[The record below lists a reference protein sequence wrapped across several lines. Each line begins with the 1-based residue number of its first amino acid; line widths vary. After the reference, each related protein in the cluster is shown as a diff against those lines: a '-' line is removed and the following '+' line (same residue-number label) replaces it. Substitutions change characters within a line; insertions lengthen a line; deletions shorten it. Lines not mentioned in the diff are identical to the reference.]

1 MIDEKIM
8 DEVLPIPT
16 VEELRDKT
24 VSELQDEGFV
34 ITNFHPGGV
43 WYTLLMLCIRIKIEL
58 CILARTVLNQMSV
71 THASGPWLDIKA
83 ADYSKKRKQAQKA
96 QGLVT
101 LARSEAGGEAV
112 KIPKG
117 HIFKTAKDINGEELR
132 YFVLEASVLQKGVDT
147 VDVLVEAEKEGSR
160 YNVPQG
166 QITRS
171 LTYLGEVQIT
181 NAEGWMTREGSNTED
196 DESLRARILRSWSE
210 LARVAIHDTYVNLCE
225 AIPGVLYVT
234 VNDKHPRGQG
244 TVDVIVTSEA
254 GAATESLLEECRA
267 ACENVKAPDDDILVK
282 SAEIVIQPIA
292 LTVAVPDTANR
303 DGLEDRV
310 VSSISD
316 YFKISKSRVLHE
328 LTHAD
333 LIFKVK
339 SDVTGLRNVTITAPA
354 ADLFLPSDKVI
365 LPGEITVTVQGV

>member
-8 DEVLPIPT
+8 DEVLPIPA

-24 VSELQDEGFV
+24 VAQLQEEGFV

-43 WYTLLMLCIRIKIEL
+43 WYTLLMLCIRVKIEL

-267 ACENVKAPDDDILVK
+267 ACETVKAPDDDILVK

>member
-8 DEVLPIPT
+8 DEVLPVPT

-24 VSELQDEGFV
+24 VAELQEEGFI

-58 CILARTVLNQMSV
+58 CILARTILNNMSAA
-71 THASGPWLDIKA
+71 HASGPWLDIKA

-101 LARSEAGGEAV
+101 LSRLEAGGEAV
-112 KIPKG
+112 KVPKG
-117 HIFKTAKDINGEELR
+117 HIFKTVQDINGEELR
-132 YFVLEASVLQKGVDT
+132 YFVLEAAVLQKGADA

-171 LTYLGEVQIT
+171 LTYIGEVEIT
-181 NAEGWMTREGSNTED
+181 NAEGWMTREGSDTED
-196 DESLRARILRSWSE
+196 DESFRARVLRSWSE
-210 LARVAIHDTYVNLCE
+210 LARVAIRDTYVNICE

-267 ACENVKAPDDDILVK
+267 ACEAVKAPDDDILVK
-282 SAEIVIQPIA
+282 SAETVTQPIA
-292 LTVAVPDTANR
+292 LTVTIPDATNR
-303 DGLEDRV
+303 DGVEDRV
-310 VSSISD
+310 AASISD
-316 YFKISKSRVLHE
+316 YFKISKSRVLNE

-339 SDVTGLRNVTITAPA
+339 SDVSGLRNVTITAPA
-354 ADLFLPSDKVI
+354 ADLFLSSDKVI
-365 LPGEITVTVQGV
+365 LPGEITVAVQGV

>member
-1 MIDEKIM
+1 MIDKETL
-8 DEVLPIPT
+8 DEVLPVPDL
-16 VEELRDKT
+16 EELKD
-24 VSELQDEGFV
+24 SIIAELAEEGFV
-34 ITNFHPGGV
+34 ITNFHSGGV
-43 WYTLLMLCIRIKIEL
+43 WYTILMLCIRIKLEL
-58 CILARTVLNQMSV
+58 CTLARTILNQMSV
-71 THASGPWLDIKA
+71 THASGVWLDIKA

-101 LARSEAGGEAV
+101 LSRLDAEGEAV

-132 YFVLEASVLQKGVDT
+132 YFVLEASVLQKGIES

-171 LTYLGEVQIT
+171 LTYLGGVQIT
-181 NAEGWMTREGSNTED
+181 NAERWMTREGSDTED
-196 DESLRARILRSWSE
+196 DESLRARVLRSWSE

-234 VNDKHPRGQG
+234 VNDQHPRGQG

-254 GAATESLLEECRA
+254 GAATDSLLEKCRT
-267 ACENVKAPDDDILVK
+267 ACNTVKAPDDDILVK
-282 SAEIVIQPIA
+282 SAETVSQPIA
-292 LTVAVPDTANR
+292 LTVTIPDAANR
-303 DGLEDRV
+303 DGLEERIIA
-310 VSSISD
+310 SISD
-316 YFKISKSRVLHE
+316 YFKISKSRILNE

-339 SDVTGLRNVTITAPA
+339 SDVTGLRNVTIAAPA
-354 ADLFLPSDKVI
+354 DDLFLASDKVI